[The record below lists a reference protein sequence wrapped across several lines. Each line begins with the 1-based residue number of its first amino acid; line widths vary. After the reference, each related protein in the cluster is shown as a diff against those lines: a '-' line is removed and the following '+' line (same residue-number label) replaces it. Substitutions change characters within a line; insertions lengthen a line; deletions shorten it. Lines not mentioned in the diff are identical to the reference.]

1 MNLRGAMHCRRS
13 IQWWTTQEGIIRQK
27 FHVCWSTRRGREER
41 ESDAKRRKEEREN
54 EE

>member
-1 MNLRGAMHCRRS
+1 MQVSKNE
-13 IQWWTTQEGIIRQK
+13 QNTTTTKYEKI
-27 FHVCWSTRRGREER
+27 STRRGREER